1 MKINLSTMKAQL
13 TILLVWIFVFNS
25 TSVCGQS
32 WRLDYLKEQVNNDD
46 IIQPRFLGMEFFEV
60 TAILEYS
67 GKSYDLIELDDSHY
81 IITRINERSIGEFL
95 LFEIYGFSNKC
106 IYESHIH
113 VCGGKKSL
121 DLVQKRIKASD
132 IEKTS
137 YITDRGKPGKVEFDT
152 GVNIYKSIDPKKEE
166 FYFAFQK
173 KETECKNGENSSIYI
188 HYASTLDVFI
198 SNKTR

>member
-46 IIQPRFLGMEFFEV
+46 IIQPRFLGMEFKEV
-60 TAILEYS
+60 TAMLEYS
-67 GKSYDLIELDDSHY
+67 GESYDAKELDDSHY
-81 IITRINERSIGEFL
+81 LITRINERSIAEVL
-95 LFEIYGFSNKC
+95 LFEIYGLSNKC
-106 IYESHIH
+106 VMEIHIH
-113 VCGGKKSL
+113 LCGGKKSL

-137 YITDRGKPGKVEFDT
+137 YITGEKPNIFIDSGM
-152 GVNIYKSIDPKKEE
+152 NIYKSIDPKKEE
-166 FYFAFQK
+166 FYFAFDK
-173 KETECKNGENSSIYI
+173 SESECENGETSSIYI
-188 HYASTLDVFI
+188 YYASTLDVFNI
-198 SNKTR
+198 K

>member
-13 TILLVWIFVFNS
+13 TILVVWIFVFNS

-46 IIQPRFLGMEFFEV
+46 IIQPRFLGMEFKEV
-60 TAILEYS
+60 TAMLEYS
-67 GKSYDLIELDDSHY
+67 GESYDAKELDDSHY
-81 IITRINERSIGEFL
+81 QITRINERSIAEVL
-95 LFEIYGFSNKC
+95 LFEIYGLSNKC
-106 IYESHIH
+106 IYEWHIH
-113 VCGGKKSL
+113 SCGGKKSL

-137 YITDRGKPGKVEFDT
+137 YITDGGKPGKIKFDS
-152 GVNIYKSIDPKKEE
+152 GMNIYKSIDPKKEE

-173 KETECKNGENSSIYI
+173 MESECKNGETSSIYI
-188 HYASTLDVFI
+188 YYASTLDVFNI
-198 SNKTR
+198 K